1 MVFNVI
7 FKMIIKNTGI
17 IVIGL
22 KKDIKR
28 KKALF
33 QFLTFFTKNSP
44 NFSISNQN

>member
-7 FKMIIKNTGI
+7 FKMIIKNTS

>member
-7 FKMIIKNTGI
+7 FKMIIKNTS

-28 KKALF
+28 KKVLF